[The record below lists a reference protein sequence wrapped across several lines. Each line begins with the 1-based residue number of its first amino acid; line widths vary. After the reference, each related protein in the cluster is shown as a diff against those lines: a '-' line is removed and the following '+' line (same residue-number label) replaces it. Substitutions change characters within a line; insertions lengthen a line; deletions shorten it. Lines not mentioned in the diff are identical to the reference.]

1 MVFCIR
7 INLDVVNPQRTFNG
21 YKYLT
26 KRFLQPVDKNVS
38 LDFKRII
45 EEFEKDINNNKF
57 ISPQNFDISSY

>member
-1 MVFCIR
+1 
-7 INLDVVNPQRTFNG
+7 VNPQRTFNG

-26 KRFLQPVDKNVS
+26 KRFLQPVDKNVN

-57 ISPQNFDISSY
+57 ISP